1 MIEKK
6 CPQILNPGM
15 YSHTIFQDMHFIRED
30 KSTCIPLRKISLQK
44 KKKMQHWFALC
55 QILLAYFELTF
66 SNPQLPEGGQC
77 GQALDLADALSHEDQ
92 GVQAGEPVHVDDA
105 GVPGEEHLQL
115 LHRRLLPA
123 LYLVVVE
130 AIVCTLKE

>member
-1 MIEKK
+1 ME
-6 CPQILNPGM
+6 
-15 YSHTIFQDMHFIRED
+15 
-30 KSTCIPLRKISLQK
+30 
-44 KKKMQHWFALC
+44 HWFAPW
-55 QILLAYFELTF
+55 LAYFELTF
-66 SNPQLPEGGQC
+66 TNPQLPEAGKC

-92 GVQAGEPVHVDDA
+92 GMQAGEPVHVDDA

-130 AIVCTLKE
+130 AIVCTLKELKREIHVLTELKFKSCDFILSKLQNAGIY